1 MDRSPACVWFPRTD
15 CTTGQC
21 INLYSCECRQ
31 GLDYAE
37 ACSTPIA
44 CHEAHCTANWRAE
57 HCQYSALI
65 NASFGCFGVALAI
78 LLIVLITLTIR
89 KRALKKKRREQREA
103 SSEKAVEVEE
113 QMGIPYSIDS
123 KKVAIEGAMP
133 PAYTPTI
140 PHS

>member
-1 MDRSPACVWFPRTD
+1 MDRAPACVWFPRID
-15 CTTGQC
+15 CIAGGC

-31 GLDYAE
+31 GLDYAD
-37 ACSTPIA
+37 ACPTPIA
-44 CHEAHCTANWRAE
+44 CHEAHCTDNWRSE
-57 HCQYSALI
+57 HCRHSALI

-89 KRALKKKRREQREA
+89 KRALKKKRREQKGA

-113 QMGIPYSIDS
+113 QMGSPYLVDS
-123 KKVAIEGAMP
+123 EKVEIEGPMP
-133 PAYTPTI
+133 PAYTPTK